1 MSQDAQLATALGE
14 DSAMRAPPRRDEA
27 VRQSR
32 LFANDDPE
40 DSRSAESTL
49 SKDEDDSEDADSRD
63 VPILSLSLSWVSLM
77 CPEARL
83 TYSRANNYMQHPIT
97 LGLANS
103 HKLPGSS
110 NYESN
115 QAGLLPDN
123 SSLMLLYRHVC
134 LWPNNIH

>member
-14 DSAMRAPPRRDEA
+14 DSALHVPPRRDE

-32 LFANDDPE
+32 LFAYDDPE
-40 DSRSAESTL
+40 DSRSAESTV
-49 SKDEDDSEDADSRD
+49 SKGEDDFEDADSRD
-63 VPILSLSLSWVSLM
+63 VPVLSLSLSWVALM
-77 CPEARL
+77 CPEAL

-97 LGLANS
+97 LGLANL

-110 NYESN
+110 NFESN